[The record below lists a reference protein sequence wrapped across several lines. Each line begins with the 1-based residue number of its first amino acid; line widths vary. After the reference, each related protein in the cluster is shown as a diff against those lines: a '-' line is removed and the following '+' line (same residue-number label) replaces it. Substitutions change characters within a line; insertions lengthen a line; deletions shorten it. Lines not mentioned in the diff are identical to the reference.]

1 MPEIPD
7 EPDLA
12 PSTAPAV
19 ASASDP
25 AAILPLLLAEGI
37 GSLRA
42 ARLRDSFGSAAG
54 VLAAG
59 VERIAECL
67 GTSPAAAAAFRD
79 RIRHAEVAAEES
91 AIERLGARLV
101 AVGSKEYPP
110 LLAAIPDP
118 PPLLW
123 VQGAALG
130 DLPPALA
137 IVGTRRP
144 SLYGL
149 EQAGRF
155 ASSLAAAGVA
165 IVSGGAR
172 GIDAAAHRA
181 ALRVGGRTVAVLGS
195 GLGCPYPPEHASLFR
210 EIVDGGG
217 SVISE
222 LPMLTSPRPGFF
234 PRRNRIISG
243 VSRGVLV
250 VEAGERS
257 GAMVTARLAVE
268 EHGREAMAVPGRID
282 SPTAV
287 GCLRAI
293 REGWA
298 APVASL
304 AEVMETLGEAAGPLD
319 RAAAERRCGP
329 SASPADTNG
338 DAGLTPV
345 QKRILAAAV
354 EQRQLSID
362 ELVART
368 GLEASQ
374 VLAELTLLRLR
385 GRLGWVAS

>member
-1 MPEIPD
+1 MPMHQGLHESERSPAH
-7 EPDLA
+7 A
-12 PSTAPAV
+12 P
-19 ASASDP
+19 ASDP
-25 AAILPLLLAEGI
+25 AEILPLLLAEGI

-42 ARLRDSFGSAAG
+42 ARLRDAFGSAAG
-54 VLAAG
+54 VLAADL
-59 VERIAECL
+59 EQIAACL
-67 GTSPAAAAAFRD
+67 GTSPAAAAMFRD
-79 RIRHAEVAAEES
+79 RIRQVEVAAELS

-101 AVGSKEYPP
+101 AVGGEEYPP

-123 VQGAALG
+123 AQGAAVG
-130 DLPPALA
+130 DLPPAVA

-155 ASSLAAAGVA
+155 AGSLAAAGVA

-195 GLGCPYPPEHASLFR
+195 GLGCPYPPEHATLFR
-210 EIVDGGG
+210 EIVAGGG
-217 SVISE
+217 TVISE
-222 LPMLTSPRPGFF
+222 LPMMTSPRPGFF

-243 VSRGVLV
+243 ISRGVLV
-250 VEAGERS
+250 VEAGARS
-257 GAMVTARLAVE
+257 GALVTARIAVE

-282 SPTAV
+282 SPTAA

-304 AEVMETLGEAAGPLD
+304 AEVMETLGAAAGPLD
-319 RAAAERRCGP
+319 RAAAEQRAGS
-329 SASPADTNG
+329 SASSIDADG
-338 DAGLTPV
+338 MSGLSPT
-345 QKRILAAAV
+345 QQRILAAARG
-354 EQRQLSID
+354 QRELSID
-362 ELVART
+362 DLVSRT

-385 GRLGWVAS
+385 GRLGWAAP